1 METKICICM
10 LVCTIILIIILGV
23 IIHILKDMYNVL
35 KKIDHDI
42 NYSINKMG
50 LYHMELKDDYLIP
63 LLYKNKDVID
73 TLRSLEKLLSKTDK
87 QESDTKE
94 E

>member
-1 METKICICM
+1 METKICICV
-10 LVCTIILIIILGV
+10 LVCTAILIIILGIV
-23 IIHILKDMYNVL
+23 IHILKDTYKVL

-50 LYHMELKDDYLIP
+50 LYHMKLKDDYLRP
-63 LLYKNKDVID
+63 FLYKNKDVID